1 MGIIPFLNIFAE
13 CKIEKKSIV
22 TAVERLS
29 IENLILMKS
38 VFMDM

>member
-13 CKIEKKSIV
+13 CKFEKKSIV